1 MVMIIL
7 RYFRQVSPRY
17 SLTREQLRQI
27 ARKHGVKRGRN
38 TADTVKNLRE
48 AGLLPNLTEN

>member
-1 MVMIIL
+1 MIIL
-7 RYFRQVSPRY
+7 RPFRQVSPRY

-27 ARKHGVKRGRN
+27 ARKHGVRRGRN